1 MAWFI
6 LATSATRIVNPAN
19 EKAGFTNREIKKLI
33 RAQDFEIIYLWD
45 GRRMLVNQEVEREAI
60 NELATALYQ
69 EGRFSA
75 RAIRGDVLVG
85 TRSEIQ
91 QEE

>member
-6 LATSATRIVNPAN
+6 LATSATKIVNPAN
-19 EKAGFTNREIKKLI
+19 DKAGFTSRELKKLM
-33 RAQDFEIIYLWD
+33 RASEFHTIFLSD
-45 GRRMLVNQEVEREAI
+45 GRRMLVNQDVERESI
-60 NELATALYQ
+60 NELATALYH
-69 EGRFSA
+69 EGRNTP

-91 QEE
+91 REE